1 MHLSKL
7 FELVIII
14 LCFFPLVQISESPIR
29 TLLRSKMSKLLDYA
43 SAVQECHYYRK
54 YWQLKQSQSLDCVY
68 EKDNEFDLSAIKV
81 MDQDAGA
88 TAGHLPMETLELQNS
103 SMT

>member
-1 MHLSKL
+1 
-7 FELVIII
+7 
-14 LCFFPLVQISESPIR
+14 
-29 TLLRSKMSKLLDYA
+29 MSKLLDYA
-43 SAVQECHYYRK
+43 SAVQGCHYYRK